1 MRKKKQQQQRK
12 KATRDYHA
20 MFTVYGASLLGV
32 EKRRDIAD
40 WLRSQAKYLIKDGI
54 GYSDKRFTAR
64 YMK

>member
-1 MRKKKQQQQRK
+1 MIRKKLK
-12 KATRDYHA
+12 KNSKRDYHA

-40 WLRSQAKYLIKDGI
+40 WLRGQAKNLIKDGAE
-54 GYSDKRFTAR
+54 YSDKRFTAR